1 MPTRLHLISV
11 LETQNYINKKQKET
25 QRDTEK
31 DTETEKEG
39 LQGWWRCQDEMSDY
53 CSCDP
58 APDSAI
64 FTKEGTQPLVTC
76 RVQRSLTA
84 QTIQQRVTATRWE
97 ITSSPM
103 KLRLQMVRRTTHGS
117 QGSQLSCCSQ
127 QRVSRTGHRLMAV
140 RLSSVKVFVKGTKFG
155 PAGGIRPTHYF
166 SQTICGYKTVINNT
180 NNESLNDDNTVLSC
194 KEHLLGFVTER
205 TFPGYNCPL

>member
-1 MPTRLHLISV
+1 MRSSAR
-11 LETQNYINKKQKET
+11 QNERRN
-25 QRDTEK
+25 
-31 DTETEKEG
+31 
-39 LQGWWRCQDEMSDY
+39 
-53 CSCDP
+53 P
-58 APDSAI
+58 AVGHVQTSKVFDSA
-64 FTKEGTQPLVTC
+64 
-76 RVQRSLTA
+76 
-84 QTIQQRVTATRWE
+84 TIQQRVTATRWE

-155 PAGGIRPTHYF
+155 PAGRYTSHTLF
-166 SQTICGYKTVINNT
+166 LSICGYKTVINNT
-180 NNESLNDDNTVLSC
+180 NNESHNDDNAVLSS

-205 TFPGYNCPL
+205 TFPSYNCPLGWIKLVICHRTIERIVRRRTRDLLMPECREDCGENASFILWDLGAARRGL